1 MPKLGPPVNVL
12 DLYRNIHQKKM
23 KRLSGYDAVLQK
35 CYGRVRQANALDQM
49 RIMFEVPDFML
60 GVPIYNIQH
69 CMAYMIHQLRTHG
82 FVVTYYFPR
91 ILYISWD
98 PQDLPEAQKKKA
110 KHIMTP
116 VYEAP
121 PEAVEA
127 CDVPLPPMYHR
138 GGGGGGGIG
147 SGSGSGG
154 GVRMSPGPTPALG
167 PRMRTAP
174 SQLPPSGSR
183 QKTSSIP
190 EYMTTYKPSGKF
202 VLDLT

>member
-1 MPKLGPPVNVL
+1 MYAITPYSGGGNDAPKLGPPVNVF

-49 RIMFEVPDFML
+49 RIMFEVPDFIL
-60 GVPIYNIQH
+60 GVPLYDIQR

-91 ILYISWD
+91 ILYVSWD
-98 PQDLPEAQKKKA
+98 PRDLPEAQKTKA
-110 KHIMTP
+110 KHILTP
-116 VYEAP
+116 AYEAP
-121 PEAVEA
+121 IQAVDEP
-127 CDVPLPPMYHR
+127 PLPTVA
-138 GGGGGGGIG
+138 G
-147 SGSGSGG
+147 
-154 GVRMSPGPTPALG
+154 PGPGPIG
-167 PRMRTAP
+167 PRMRAVPNNTT
-174 SQLPPSGSR
+174 GGVR
-183 QKTSSIP
+183 GTRSSIP

>member
-1 MPKLGPPVNVL
+1 MYAITPYSGGGNDAPKLGPPVNVF

-49 RIMFEVPDFML
+49 RIMFEVPDFIL
-60 GVPIYNIQH
+60 GVPLYDIQR

-91 ILYISWD
+91 ILYVSWD
-98 PQDLPEAQKKKA
+98 PRDLPEAQKTKA
-110 KHIMTP
+110 KHILTP
-116 VYEAP
+116 AYEAP
-121 PEAVEA
+121 SQAVDA
-127 CDVPLPPMYHR
+127 PPLTAPTPAAAFGPMGPRMRAVPSTT
-138 GGGGGGGIG
+138 GGGGGGGRG
-147 SGSGSGG
+147 A
-154 GVRMSPGPTPALG
+154 R
-167 PRMRTAP
+167 
-174 SQLPPSGSR
+174 
-183 QKTSSIP
+183 SSIP